1 MSAWKSTLM
10 LPTLFLSSSE
20 IPATGRPGRAPA
32 ADPNAVGLDG
42 FWRLERRF
50 GKDLHV
56 AAETWFSPDGHFE
69 TRTWLE
75 SNGEVERHHA
85 YGTWM
90 PRKDAFVT
98 MPSPTASRTLG
109 DVTAGY
115 DETGCDRITVGTRM
129 GVPTLFLDLGEELGS
144 FVSASKG
151 FSLPD
156 LFAGEFAPGE
166 PAALAFA

>member
-10 LPTLFLSSSE
+10 LPTLFLSSAEAHGS
-20 IPATGRPGRAPA
+20 ARLGRDNADSPDA
-32 ADPNAVGLDG
+32 AGLGG

-50 GKDLHV
+50 GKDLQV
-56 AAETWFSPDGHFE
+56 AVETWFSPDGHFE

-75 SNGEVERHHA
+75 SRGEVERHHA

-90 PRKDAFVT
+90 AGKDSFVA

-109 DVTAGY
+109 DVTAGC
-115 DETGCDRITVGTRM
+115 DESGCDRITVGKLA

-144 FVSASKG
+144 FVSAGKG
-151 FSLPD
+151 FTLPD
-156 LFAGEFAPGE
+156 LFAAAFAPGE